1 MSDDVQ
7 VKSTATAEEQ
17 RPTQNEDGMTQETGN
32 RSATEMQ
39 ARDEGTKTE
48 ETKAD
53 RKKIWGKKEK
63 PRVKDISR
71 KELDVLEPVS
81 IDELMPLPPPYD
93 KIEEQPGWK
102 EMSEEAKAGTQCTLD
117 GFAASPIPQPESP
130 EEEEELVEAFVS
142 GLKKLLSRENNWEFL
157 QPLTLSIDYCV
168 GCQTCADACHVFKG
182 SGEKEIYRPTYRSE
196 VFRKLVKKYVKPGGK
211 ILSHFTGADIDLN
224 WETVTRLYELAYR
237 CNLCR
242 RCAQTCP
249 IGVDNGLI
257 AHELRKVFSQE
268 LGWAPREL
276 HEKGTEL
283 QLQIGSSTGMNPVV
297 VKDNIE
303 FIDEDMEDETG
314 IHVET
319 PFDKEDAEYL
329 LIHNAGEILAWP
341 ENPGAFSIIMEKAG
355 LDWTMS
361 SEEVGYDGVN
371 YGLFYDDV
379 QLARIALTHA
389 QIGKKLGA
397 KKLIMGECG
406 HQHKA
411 LMTVADRVLGGDN
424 NIPRESALTLLEEIV
439 FSGKIE
445 FDPSKNDFPVTL
457 HDPCNIVR
465 NLGIVEPQ
473 RRILRYLC
481 PQFREMTPHG
491 VDNYCCGGG
500 SGFAVM
506 SPFNF
511 TDWRVSIAS
520 RMKFKQ
526 ILDAFADQPEPEVKK
541 YICAPC
547 SNCKGQI
554 RDVLQYYGALDKS
567 GITYGGL
574 VELIV
579 NAMVDVEEPFIHW
592 EMH

>member
-1 MSDDVQ
+1 MSD
-7 VKSTATAEEQ
+7 
-17 RPTQNEDGMTQETGN
+17 
-32 RSATEMQ
+32 
-39 ARDEGTKTE
+39 KTSL
-48 ETKAD
+48 
-53 RKKIWGKKEK
+53 
-63 PRVKDISR
+63 KDISR
-71 KELDVLEPVS
+71 TDLEVLSP
-81 IDELMPLPPPYD
+81 IGPDELFPLPAPYD
-93 KIEEQPGWK
+93 KVEEQPGWK
-102 EMSEEAKAGTQCTLD
+102 ELSDEAKASTACSLD
-117 GFAASPIPQPESP
+117 GVAAASIPQPETA
-130 EEEEELVEAFVS
+130 EEEQEYVEQFLE
-142 GLKKLLSRENNWEFL
+142 GLKKLLSKENNWTFL
-157 QPLTLSIDYCV
+157 QPLTLALDYCV
-168 GCQTCADACHVFKG
+168 GCQTCAEACHVYLG
-182 SGEKEIYRPTYRSE
+182 SGRKEIYRPTYRSDIW
-196 VFRKLVKKYVKPGGK
+196 RRLVKKYVKPGGK
-211 ILSHFTGADIDLN
+211 VLSRLRGEDIDLN
-224 WETVTRLYELAYR
+224 WTTVTRLYELTYR

-276 HEKGTEL
+276 HEKGTVL
-283 QLQIGSSTGMNPVV
+283 QLDVGSSTGMNPVV
-297 VKDNIE
+297 VKDNVE
-303 FIDEDMEDETG
+303 FIDEDMTDETG
-314 IHVET
+314 YET
-319 PFDKEDAEYL
+319 ESPFDKEGADVL

-341 ENPGAFSIIMEKAG
+341 ENPGAFSIILNAAG
-355 LDWTMS
+355 IDWTLS

-379 QLARIALTHA
+379 QLARIALTHSQVA
-389 QIGKKLGA
+389 QKLGV
-397 KKLIMGECG
+397 KRIVMGECG

-411 LMTVADRVLGGDN
+411 LITVADRVLTGDMSVK
-424 NIPRESALTLLEEIV
+424 RESFLPLLEEIV

-473 RRILRYLC
+473 RRILKYLC

-506 SPFNF
+506 SPYNF
-511 TDWRVSIAS
+511 TDWRVSVGS
-520 RMKFKQ
+520 RVKFKQ
-526 ILDAFADQPEPEVKK
+526 ILDAFQDQPGPEVKK

-554 RDVLQYYGALDKS
+554 RDLLQYYGALDKS
-567 GITYGGL
+567 SITYGGL

-579 NAMVDVEEPFIHW
+579 NAMVDIKEPFIHW